1 MSSEPTR
8 RGADRAAVLAEL
20 TAVLAGV
27 VHADA
32 GRVDAEQ
39 PFAVL
44 GLDSLLTVEFVAAV
58 TRHFGV
64 PLTGAALYEYP
75 TPALLAGHLAAAGQG
90 ERAAAAGPG
99 PAAAAAVLQDLRE
112 QLAGILHCDA
122 WEIDAGAAFTE
133 LGLDSLL
140 AAHFVAGVNRAYGL
154 SERPVT
160 VTEHPSLAA
169 MASYLAS
176 RTPGPDAATDPDPG
190 PGPGAEA
197 GAGRRPAPAPT
208 GSGMADPA
216 PAPAAVAEGPGP
228 EAPYP
233 AAGPG
238 GPLSRQEMIALLDAV
253 RGERIGVDE
262 AAALLTDRPAR

>member
-8 RGADRAAVLAEL
+8 RGADHAAVLAEL

-75 TPALLAGHLAAAGQG
+75 TPALLAEHLAAAGHG

-99 PAAAAAVLQDLRE
+99 AGASGAVLQDLRE
-112 QLAGILHCDA
+112 QLARILHCDA
-122 WEIDAGAAFTE
+122 WEIDAGAAFAE

-140 AAHFVAGVNRAYGL
+140 SAHFVAGVNRAYGL
-154 SERPVT
+154 NERPVT

-169 MASYLAS
+169 MASYIAS
-176 RTPGPDAATDPDPG
+176 RTPTATAAAPG
-190 PGPGAEA
+190 SASGA
-197 GAGRRPAPAPT
+197 APAPT
-208 GSGMADPA
+208 DTDTGGGRAT
-216 PAPAAVAEGPGP
+216 PAAAAVVEETGSQ
-228 EAPYP
+228 APYP
-233 AAGPG
+233 AA

-262 AAALLTDRPAR
+262 AAALLIDRPTR

>member
-8 RGADRAAVLAEL
+8 RGADHAAVLAEL

-58 TRHFGV
+58 SRHFGV

-75 TPALLAGHLAAAGQG
+75 TPALLAEHLAAAGHG

-99 PAAAAAVLQDLRE
+99 AGASGAVLQDLRE
-112 QLAGILHCDA
+112 QLARILHCDA
-122 WEIDAGAAFTE
+122 WEIDAGAAFAE

-140 AAHFVAGVNRAYGL
+140 SAHFVAGVNRAYGL
-154 SERPVT
+154 NERPVT

-169 MASYLAS
+169 MASYIAS
-176 RTPGPDAATDPDPG
+176 RTPTGPAPVAAPG
-190 PGPGAEA
+190 STSGA
-197 GAGRRPAPAPT
+197 APAPT
-208 GSGMADPA
+208 DADTGA
-216 PAPAAVAEGPGP
+216 GASRATPAAAAVVEEPGR
-228 EAPYP
+228 EASYS
-233 AAGPG
+233 AAGPRE
-238 GPLSRQEMIALLDAV
+238 PLSRQEMIALLDAV

-262 AAALLTDRPAR
+262 AAALLTDRPTR